1 MARASVPLLRATGE
15 LVGPDAALDA
25 ARLLT
30 AWATGFVNMELSG
43 SFRFDG
49 DLDRA
54 FDYGLERLVAGL
66 RAE

>member
-1 MARASVPLLRATGE
+1 MARASEPVLRAARE

-30 AWATGFVNMELSG
+30 AWATGFISMELSG

-49 DLDRA
+49 DIDQA
-54 FDYGLERLVAGL
+54 FEYGLEHIVRGL
-66 RAE
+66 GE